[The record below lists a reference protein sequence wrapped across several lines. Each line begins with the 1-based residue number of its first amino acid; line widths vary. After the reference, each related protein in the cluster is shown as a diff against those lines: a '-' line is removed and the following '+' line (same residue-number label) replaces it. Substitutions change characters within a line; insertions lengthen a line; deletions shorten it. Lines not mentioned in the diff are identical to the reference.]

1 MVREECL
8 RTGKTTLA
16 LGAIQTVPKVRTPR
30 SSSMNTILL
39 ASAGA
44 LLLLWA
50 AYWLV
55 RGRMR
60 SRIHITVNGEREVV
74 VSGGASLYHTL
85 LQHGEVQP
93 STCGGKGSCA
103 QCRCRVLRGGG
114 RITDREKPYF
124 SPAEIKGKWRLACQV
139 MVHGDLVV
147 ELPTVAVGSKV
158 ERT

>member
-1 MVREECL
+1 MY
-8 RTGKTTLA
+8 TTL
-16 LGAIQTVPKVRTPR
+16 LPT
-30 SSSMNTILL
+30 
-39 ASAGA
+39 AGA

-50 AYWLV
+50 MYWLS
-55 RGRMR
+55 RGQIR
-60 SRIHITVNGEREVV
+60 SRIRITLNGDRELLVN
-74 VSGGASLYHTL
+74 GGASLYHTL
-85 LQHGEVQP
+85 LQHGAMVP